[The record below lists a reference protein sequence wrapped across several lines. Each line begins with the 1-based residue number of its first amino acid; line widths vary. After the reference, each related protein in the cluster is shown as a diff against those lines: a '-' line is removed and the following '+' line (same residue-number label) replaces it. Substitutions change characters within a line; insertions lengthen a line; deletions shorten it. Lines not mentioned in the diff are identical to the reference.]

1 MYVKNNKILKEG
13 FIMPIIMPITELR
26 NTKKITQICEE
37 EQAPVFVTSNGFN
50 KLVVMSDEVFNK
62 YEEIFNKYFVLA
74 EIYEK
79 LSEAEDD
86 IKENRVRSAKD
97 VFGELD
103 KKYGY

>member
-1 MYVKNNKILKEG
+1 
-13 FIMPIIMPITELR
+13 
-26 NTKKITQICEE
+26 
-37 EQAPVFVTSNGFN
+37 
-50 KLVVMSDEVFNK
+50 MSDEVFNK